1 MNINEEKIIIDKYD
15 EISQYGIIINY
26 NETIFNT
33 LLNKFNIIIESIGTP
48 ILSRHQ
54 NKILINPFIINLYDL
69 MYLFY
74 LNEIEIKSNF
84 DKFNK
89 IYLIEKNSN
98 KFKIY
103 CDLKKNNF
111 FILCGKKYGCDFLI
125 YKNDPNFCHSD
136 YLVNIINNDNNE
148 IIINEIILN
157 ERISV
162 NIRKKIIFAFI
173 IENKIKYIN
182 FKWKQI

>member
-1 MNINEEKIIIDKYD
+1 MNLNEEKILIHNYD
-15 EISQYGIIINY
+15 ETSQYGIINRINENVY
-26 NETIFNT
+26 NT
-33 LLNKFNIIIESIGTP
+33 LLNKYKIIIEPIGTP

-69 MYLFY
+69 LYLQY
-74 LNEIEIKSNF
+74 LNVIKIKNNF
-84 DKFNK
+84 DKFNN
-89 IYLIEKNSN
+89 IFSTEKNSN

-103 CDLKKNNF
+103 CDLKQKNF
-111 FILCGKKYGCDFLI
+111 YIICGKKYGCDFLI

-136 YLVNIINNDNNE
+136 YLVKIINNNNE
-148 IIINEIILN
+148 ININDIILN

-162 NIRKKIIFAFI
+162 NIRKKILFVFVV
-173 IENKIKYIN
+173 ENQIKYIN